1 MTAVSK
7 KKSRTATHRPATRRR
22 RFRHDD
28 LVAVDL
34 FSGFG
39 GLTRGIEMAGF
50 TTIMAANHNSYKVE
64 VHEANHPDAEHW
76 IADLV
81 DPEAADYHSARDLPA
96 ADLLVAGV
104 SCFAAGSLVLTRRGL
119 VPIEAV
125 NVGDE
130 VWTHRERWRPVTHT
144 SAVDRPTV
152 TVNATTAITC
162 TPDHPFIAAQAARA
176 FQPRRKYQSLDGA
189 RCLECG
195 GPVPQF
201 KANTARLFCSREC
214 SQADANRR
222 ALPVLGEP
230 GEVRADS
237 LAGHWVGTPIL
248 KDDAGALPVID
259 GLGVITA
266 DVAWVLG
273 RWIGDGWL
281 TRRPER
287 GDVWSRVTICASHD
301 ESDALAKELEART
314 DLPWNRARNRTT
326 DTFHVNRVGLAA
338 FLTDHFGHGAA
349 GKRLPSWLLFAPE
362 AIRRAF
368 VDGYLSAD
376 GHVSRDGLRVQSMSV
391 SKQLTVGMR
400 LLLTSLG
407 YYATVHYQR
416 PKAEAVIEG
425 RTVRQSPRWTV
436 TAHLTQHRRP
446 KHRDVDGFR
455 WGKASGAVTPGETVT
470 VYNMTVEEDHTYVVD
485 GVLVHNCV
493 NHSQANTEKAY
504 DHGLTLFGMHD
515 PDYEARVT
523 RSERDRATANCVL
536 HYAQTHRPR
545 MILVECTT
553 ELQSW
558 GPLLPG
564 SKKIGDGSTY
574 RWWLKQ
580 FDLLG
585 YNRTVLFLNSQ
596 FFGVPQ
602 SRNRGYWAFVDKSL
616 PMPDLQHRPVSRCH
630 HCDKDVEAVWTWRTG
645 IPPTGKVAYG
655 EQYEYRCPS
664 CRTAVIPPMTPSIT
678 ALDLSDLG
686 TRIGDRPIKTFKDG
700 HRGPFAASTTA
711 RIERCRQKF
720 ADFPAILM
728 PAKGV
733 HGSERLLLQPLATQ
747 TSQQEAAIL
756 STGHALW
763 DEPALALAVD
773 NYQGAPRGAGEPLP
787 TQVGSETL
795 AVVSSG
801 VIPYRKHT
809 VPAVHTEPMSTFTA
823 EQIPGLLTAAGW
835 FKQNGSTG
843 NETAAHPVT
852 DPLGTLTARD
862 TTALLTAEWGPA
874 LSELPIEE
882 CFYRMMAAHEI
893 GRGCGFDVDF
903 RDYRGTFTVW
913 GTARDQVDGFGNAV
927 SPQVGAWIG
936 ARMRAVIHT
945 PQDRGPEMAVA
956 A

>member
-1 MTAVSK
+1 MSRPSK
-7 KKSRTATHRPATRRR
+7 KLPRTATHRPALKRR

-28 LVAVDL
+28 YVAVDL

-39 GLTRGIEMAGF
+39 GLTEGIKRAGF
-50 TTIMAANHNSYKVE
+50 TTIMAANHNEYKVQ
-64 VHEANHPDAEHW
+64 VHEANHSYAEHW

-81 DPEAADYHSARDLPA
+81 DPESADYHDVRDLPA

-104 SCFAAGSLVLTRRGL
+104 SC
-119 VPIEAV
+119 
-125 NVGDE
+125 
-130 VWTHRERWRPVTHT
+130 
-144 SAVDRPTV
+144 
-152 TVNATTAITC
+152 
-162 TPDHPFIAAQAARA
+162 
-176 FQPRRKYQSLDGA
+176 
-189 RCLECG
+189 
-195 GPVPQF
+195 
-201 KANTARLFCSREC
+201 
-214 SQADANRR
+214 
-222 ALPVLGEP
+222 
-230 GEVRADS
+230 
-237 LAGHWVGTPIL
+237 
-248 KDDAGALPVID
+248 
-259 GLGVITA
+259 
-266 DVAWVLG
+266 
-273 RWIGDGWL
+273 
-281 TRRPER
+281 
-287 GDVWSRVTICASHD
+287 
-301 ESDALAKELEART
+301 
-314 DLPWNRARNRTT
+314 
-326 DTFHVNRVGLAA
+326 
-338 FLTDHFGHGAA
+338 
-349 GKRLPSWLLFAPE
+349 
-362 AIRRAF
+362 
-368 VDGYLSAD
+368 
-376 GHVSRDGLRVQSMSV
+376 
-391 SKQLTVGMR
+391 
-400 LLLTSLG
+400 
-407 YYATVHYQR
+407 
-416 PKAEAVIEG
+416 
-425 RTVRQSPRWTV
+425 
-436 TAHLTQHRRP
+436 
-446 KHRDVDGFR
+446 
-455 WGKASGAVTPGETVT
+455 
-470 VYNMTVEEDHTYVVD
+470 
-485 GVLVHNCV
+485 V
-493 NHSQANTEKAY
+493 NHSPANTLKAY
-504 DHGLTLFGMHD
+504 AQGLTLFGMDD
-515 PDYEARVT
+515 PDYEERVT

-536 HYAQTHRPR
+536 HYAQKHRPR

-585 YNRTVLFLNSQ
+585 YNVKVLFLNSQ

-602 SRNRGYWAFVDKSL
+602 SRNRGYWVFVDKSL
-616 PMPDLQHRPVSRCH
+616 PMPDLEHRPVSRCH
-630 HCDKDVEAVWTWRTG
+630 RCDKDVEAVWTWKTG

-664 CRTAVIPPMTPSIT
+664 CRTAVVPPMTPSIT
-678 ALDLSDLG
+678 ALDLTDLG
-686 TRIGDRPIKTFKDG
+686 TRIGDRPVKTFKDG

-747 TSQQEAAIL
+747 TSQQETAIL

-809 VPAVHTEPMSTFTA
+809 VPAVHAEPMSTFTS

-862 TTALLTAEWGPA
+862 TTALLTANWGPA

-927 SPQVGAWIG
+927 SPQVGTWIG
-936 ARMRAVIHT
+936 ERLRAVIHT
-945 PQDRGPEMAVA
+945 PQDRSPEYTA
-956 A
+956 AA

>member
-1 MTAVSK
+1 MARPSK
-7 KKSRTATHRPATRRR
+7 KLPRTATHRPAVRRR
-22 RFRHDD
+22 RFRHDEY
-28 LVAVDL
+28 VAVDL

-39 GLTRGIEMAGF
+39 GLTEGIKRAGF
-50 TTIMAANHNSYKVE
+50 TTIMAANHNAYKVE
-64 VHEANHPDAEHW
+64 VHEANHPEAEHW

-96 ADLLVAGV
+96 ADLIVAGV

-119 VPIEAV
+119 LPIEDV
-125 NVGDE
+125 QVSDE
-130 VWTHRERWRPVTHT
+130 VWTHRGRWRPVTHT

-162 TPDHPFIAAQAARA
+162 TPDHPFIASQAERVV
-176 FQPRRKYQSLDGA
+176 QPRRKYQQLAGA
-189 RCLECG
+189 HCLECG
-195 GPVPQF
+195 GSVQQF
-201 KANTARLFCSREC
+201 KANTARLFCSRAC
-214 SQADANRR
+214 SQAASNRR

-230 GEVRADS
+230 REVRADS
-237 LAGHWVGTPIL
+237 LASHWVGTPVL
-248 KDDAGALPVID
+248 SDDGSTPPVVD
-259 GLGVITA
+259 GLGAVTA
-266 DVAWVLG
+266 EVAWVLG
-273 RWIGDGWL
+273 RWVGDGWL
-281 TRRPER
+281 SRRPER
-287 GDVWSRVTICASHD
+287 GNAWARVTICASHD

-314 DLPWNRARNRTT
+314 DLPWNRTRQRTT
-326 DTFHVNRVGLAA
+326 DTFHVSRVAFAA
-338 FLTDHFGHGAA
+338 FLAEDFGHGAS

-368 VDGYLSAD
+368 VDGYLAAD
-376 GHVSRDGLRVQSMSV
+376 GHVSRDGLRVQAMSV
-391 SKQLTVGMR
+391 SKKLTVGMR

-407 YYATVHYQR
+407 YYATVHFQE
-416 PKAEAVIEG
+416 PKATAVIEG
-425 RTVRQSPRWTV
+425 RTVRQRPRWTV
-436 TAHLTQHRRP
+436 TAHLTRHRRP
-446 KHRDVDGFR
+446 KHRDADGFR
-455 WGKASGAVTPGETVT
+455 WGKAGGAITPGETVT
-470 VYNMTVEEDHTYVVD
+470 VYNMTVAEDHTYVVD
-485 GVLVHNCV
+485 GILVHNCV
-493 NHSQANTEKAY
+493 NHSQANTTKAY
-504 DHGLTLFGMHD
+504 AQGLSLFSMDD
-515 PDYEARVT
+515 PDYEDRVT

-545 MILVECTT
+545 LILVECTT

-564 SKKIGDGSTY
+564 SKKVGDGSTY

-580 FDLLG
+580 FDLLD
-585 YNRTVLFLNSQ
+585 YNHTVLFLNSQ

-602 SRNRGYWAFVDKSL
+602 SRNRGYWVFVHKSL
-616 PMPDLQHRPVSRCH
+616 PMPDLDHRPVSRCH
-630 HCDKDVEAVWTWRTG
+630 RCDKDVEAAWTWRTG

-664 CRTAVIPPMTPSIT
+664 CRTRVEPPATPSLA

-686 TRIGDRPIKTFKDG
+686 TRIGDRPVKDFKDG

-720 ADFPAILM
+720 ASFPATLM

-747 TSQQEAAIL
+747 TSQQEAALL
-756 STGHALW
+756 SAGPGLW
-763 DEPALALAVD
+763 EEAVLALAVD
-773 NYQGAPRGAGEPLP
+773 NYQGAPRGAGHPLP

-795 AVVSSG
+795 AVVTSG

-809 VPAVHTEPMSTFTA
+809 VPAIHTEPMSTFTA
-823 EQIPGLLTAAGW
+823 EQIPGVLTAAGW

-843 NETAAHPVT
+843 TETAAHPVT
-852 DPLGTLTARD
+852 DSLGTLTSRD
-862 TTALLTAEWGPA
+862 TTALLTAQWGPA
-874 LSELPIEE
+874 LSQVPLEE

-903 RDYRGTFTVW
+903 RDHTGTFKVW

-927 SPQVGAWIG
+927 SPQVGEWIG
-936 ARMRAVIHT
+936 ARLRACLHT
-945 PQDRGPEMAVA
+945 RQAVA
-956 A
+956 